1 MKYPNVSVKIILL
14 WGLLFF
20 YCYIIINHFLANYKE
35 GATDMQ
41 STGENKPMDASGN
54 AVSTVDSSNNT
65 ITPTDASASQ
75 ITEKK
80 VKVIQLQN
88 EIDEIKKQI
97 DKMQGGGK

>member
-20 YCYIIINHFLANYKE
+20 YCYIIISHFLANYKE

-41 STGENKPMDASGN
+41 SASEDKPMDASGN
-54 AVSTVDSSNNT
+54 KVAVMDASNNT
-65 ITPTDASASQ
+65 VAPTDASAAQ

-97 DKMQGGGK
+97 GKMQGGK

>member
-41 STGENKPMDASGN
+41 STGKNKPMDASGN

-65 ITPTDASASQ
+65 IAPTDASASQ